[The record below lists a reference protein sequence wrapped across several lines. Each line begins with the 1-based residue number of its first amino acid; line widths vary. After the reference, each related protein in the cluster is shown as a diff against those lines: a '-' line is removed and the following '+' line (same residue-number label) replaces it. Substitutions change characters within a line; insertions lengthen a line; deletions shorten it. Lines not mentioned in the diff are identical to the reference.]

1 MLNNMNKI
9 MNDILLLLF
18 KSNNNTNQRKISKQL
33 NVSLGL
39 VNKCIN
45 NLIKENYLDND
56 LNLTEKSLKKIKDG
70 KTKSAI
76 ILAAGYGMRM
86 VPINSLI

>member
-70 KTKSAI
+70 KTKSDI
-76 ILAAGYGMRM
+76 IQLFEKDVAAK
-86 VPINSLI
+86 

>member
-1 MLNNMNKI
+1 MNKI

-45 NLIKENYLDND
+45 NLIKENLLLHAYYVP
-56 LNLTEKSLKKIKDG
+56 
-70 KTKSAI
+70 KTVSYAVGI
-76 ILAAGYGMRM
+76 WNISQMLLR
-86 VPINSLI
+86 IE